1 MAIPEVFSR
10 SSEIVGTVGF
20 RTDIKAF
27 FDRDDDT
34 DDDRLG

>member
-10 SSEIVGTVGF
+10 SEIVGTAGF